1 MDEIF
6 IAIEGLFDLLSEFI
20 YARAFNKEKSLKS
33 RLSYISTYVLTL
45 IIIIVCLTIGGIYLI
60 KDANLI
66 GIILLFFAFLF
77 IMLIYPFLK
86 AFKN

>member
-33 RLSYISTYVLTL
+33 RLPYISTYVLTL

-66 GIILLFFAFLF
+66 GIILLFFCF
-77 IMLIYPFLK
+77 PFYYYVDISV
-86 AFKN
+86 FKSF